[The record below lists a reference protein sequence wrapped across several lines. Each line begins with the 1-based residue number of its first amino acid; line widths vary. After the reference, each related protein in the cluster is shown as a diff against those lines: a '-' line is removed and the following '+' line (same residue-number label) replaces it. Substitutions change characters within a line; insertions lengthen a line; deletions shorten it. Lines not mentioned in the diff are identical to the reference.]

1 MKKLIDMTVIKLARY
16 IQSNLRRSEGFYRH
30 NLHGVLWERAMSQTA
45 DYVEPHLAEAMVF
58 RNKHEIWDYTAQQL
72 ADRTEGICL
81 EFGVFQGHSI
91 NYISRQL
98 PQLRFCGFDSF
109 EGLCEDWKGH
119 FQSKGAFDLKG
130 NLPSVNDNVTLIKGW
145 FNQTLPGFVE
155 KELAGNELAMI
166 HVDGDT
172 YEAAEIVF
180 RELKPYIRPG
190 LLILFDEYLGF
201 PGWRNGEY
209 KAWQEHCQANGVCYR
224 YRGFAG
230 APALVE
236 VI

>member
-1 MKKLIDMTVIKLARY
+1 MKKLIDLSVIKLARH
-16 IQSNLRRSEGFYRH
+16 IQSNLKRGEGLYRH
-30 NLHGVLWERAMSQTA
+30 NLHGVLWERAMSETA

-58 RNKHEIWDYTAQQL
+58 RNKHEIWDYTARQL
-72 ADRTEGICL
+72 ADRTEGLCL
-81 EFGVFQGHSI
+81 EFGVYQGHSI

-98 PQLRFCGFDSF
+98 PRLRFYGFDSF
-109 EGLCEDWKGH
+109 EGLAEDWKGH
-119 FQSKGAFDLKG
+119 FQAKGAFNVG
-130 NLPSVNDNVTLIKGW
+130 GQLPPVNDNVTLIKGW
-145 FNQTLPGFVE
+145 FNQTLPGFIE
-155 KELAGNELAMI
+155 KELTGKDLAMI

-180 RELKPYIRPG
+180 RELESHIRPG

-201 PGWRNGEY
+201 PGWRHGEY
-209 KAWQEHCQANGVCYR
+209 RAWQEHCQAHGINYR

-230 APALVE
+230 AQVLVE